1 MTFFYHRI
9 KILCN
14 FDVFLIKICDEKLV
28 IILIR
33 VKKIFKF
40 FAMYF
45 SNNIKFLRKR
55 RSKTQDDVAMA
66 LGMKRSTL
74 SGYENDV
81 AEPNIEALLALSKY
95 FNVAIDTLIKVDL
108 SMIGEFQLGQLERGY
123 DVHLKGSN
131 IRVLATTVD
140 SGNRENIELV
150 SERAKAGYTTGYA
163 DPEYIRVLPTFQ
175 LPFLSKERKYRTFQI
190 SGDSMLPIPD
200 KSYVTGEYVTDWHDI
215 HDKQAYIILT
225 IDDGIVF
232 KIVENHIDNGFLT
245 LHSLNPVY
253 HPFSIHLNEIKEVW
267 KFVHYISSEMPES
280 ANMPKEQQL
289 IDTIND
295 LRKQVEEIQLKLNI

>member
-1 MTFFYHRI
+1 M
-9 KILCN
+9 
-14 FDVFLIKICDEKLV
+14 FLIKISDEKLV

-33 VKKIFKF
+33 VKKNFKKS
-40 FAMYF
+40 AMLF
-45 SNNIKFLRKR
+45 STNIKFLRKR
-55 RSKTQDDVAMA
+55 RSKTQDDVATA
-66 LGMKRSTL
+66 LNMKRSTL
-74 SGYENDV
+74 SGYENEV
-81 AEPNIEALLALSKY
+81 SEPSIEALVALSKY

-108 SMIGEFQLGQLERGY
+108 TKIGEFQLSQLERGY

-140 SGNRENIELV
+140 SSNNENIELV

-163 DPEYIRVLPTFQ
+163 DPDYIRILPTFQ

-200 KSYVTGEYVTDWHDI
+200 KSYVTGEYVLDWHDI
-215 HDKQAYIILT
+215 RDKQAYIILT

-232 KIVENHIDNGFLT
+232 KIVENHIIDGYLR
-245 LHSLNPVY
+245 LHSLNPLY
-253 HPFSIHLNEIKEVW
+253 TPFEIPINEIKEVW
-267 KFVHYISSEMPES
+267 KFVHYISSEMPE
-280 ANMPKEQQL
+280 NMPREQQL

-295 LRKQVEEIQLKLNI
+295 LKKQVQTIQLKLNL

>member
-1 MTFFYHRI
+1 M
-9 KILCN
+9 
-14 FDVFLIKICDEKLV
+14 FLIKNCDEKLV

-33 VKKIFKF
+33 VKKNFKI
-40 FAMYF
+40 FAMLF
-45 SNNIKFLRKR
+45 STNIKFLRKR
-55 RSKTQDDVAMA
+55 RSKTQDDVATA
-66 LGMKRSTL
+66 LNMKRSTL
-74 SGYENDV
+74 SGYENEV
-81 AEPNIEALLALSKY
+81 SEPNIEALLALSKY

-108 SMIGEFQLGQLERGY
+108 TQIGEFQLNQLERGY

-140 SGNRENIELV
+140 SSNRENIELV

-163 DPEYIRVLPTFQ
+163 DPEYIRILPTFQ

-200 KSYVTGEYVTDWHDI
+200 KSYVTGEYVLDWHNI

-232 KIVENHIDNGFLT
+232 KIVENHITDGYLR

-253 HPFSIHLNEIKEVW
+253 EPFEIPVTEIKEVW
-267 KFVHYISSEMPES
+267 KFVHYISAEMPES
-280 ANMPKEQQL
+280 MNQPREQEL

-295 LRKQVEEIQLKLNI
+295 LKKQVQAIQLKLNI

>member
-1 MTFFYHRI
+1 M
-9 KILCN
+9 
-14 FDVFLIKICDEKLV
+14 FLIKNCDEKLV

-33 VKKIFKF
+33 VKKNFKK
-40 FAMYF
+40 FAMLF
-45 SNNIKFLRKR
+45 STNIKFLRKR
-55 RSKTQDDVAMA
+55 RSKTQDDVATA
-66 LGMKRSTL
+66 LNMKRSTL
-74 SGYENDV
+74 SGYENEV
-81 AEPNIEALLALSKY
+81 SEPNIEALLALSKY

-108 SMIGEFQLGQLERGY
+108 TKIGEFQLSQLERGY

-140 SGNRENIELV
+140 SGNNENIELV

-163 DPEYIRVLPTFQ
+163 DPDYIRVLPTFQ
-175 LPFLSKERKYRTFQI
+175 LPFLSRERKYRTFQI

-200 KSYVTGEYVTDWHDI
+200 KSYVTGEYVLDWHEI
-215 HDKQAYIILT
+215 HDRQAYIILT

-232 KIVENHIDNGFLT
+232 KIAENHIDKGFLR
-245 LHSLNPVY
+245 LHSLNPLY
-253 HPFSIHLNEIKEVW
+253 QPFEIPLNEIKEVW

-280 ANMPKEQQL
+280 MNQPREQQL

-295 LRKQVEEIQLKLNI
+295 LKKQVQAIQLKLNL